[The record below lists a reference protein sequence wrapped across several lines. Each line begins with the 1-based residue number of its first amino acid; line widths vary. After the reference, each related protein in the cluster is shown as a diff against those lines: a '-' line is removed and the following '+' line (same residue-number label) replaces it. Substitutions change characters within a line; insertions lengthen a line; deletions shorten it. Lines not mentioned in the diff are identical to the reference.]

1 MKLSKPR
8 EGALPLPAN
17 VKRYYDKKTDR
28 YHFWFLP
35 PRKYRELGVL
45 ENKHIGHTRKTAV
58 RHAAR
63 LNKILDDYKEQYDFR
78 PSRKITFTNA
88 LHLWLRSDEFIAYA
102 DTTKHYYKT
111 TAARMCKRF
120 GDMPVYKLT
129 RKYVL
134 KEYNS
139 EWVPE
144 GWPYAQAF
152 KATGTRIFDN
162 LHKSGVHV
170 VNPFRLLP
178 TTRKDK
184 RKPVK
189 VGQWQHQQIIKL
201 LDTAYSDPKTY
212 NCGFIFHMAY
222 ELAQNARALTLLE
235 WDDIDFDT
243 CTATILLDRNKDRTV
258 TVPLSDDLMFM
269 LNEQRKV
276 WGWQRLVAPNPIS
289 RRGTVTAFSHLRLS
303 DCFADIRKKA
313 GLPDNLK
320 LRDIHLTGIKPML
333 DAGVDTMQILTVIG
347 RDRLSLLQKYVDDNI
362 SHSPKAVDALERR
375 MAHIKQKE

>member
-1 MKLSKPR
+1 
-8 EGALPLPAN
+8 
-17 VKRYYDKKTDR
+17 
-28 YHFWFLP
+28 
-35 PRKYRELGVL
+35 
-45 ENKHIGHTRKTAV
+45 
-58 RHAAR
+58 
-63 LNKILDDYKEQYDFR
+63 
-78 PSRKITFTNA
+78 
-88 LHLWLRSDEFIAYA
+88 
-102 DTTKHYYKT
+102 
-111 TAARMCKRF
+111 
-120 GDMPVYKLT
+120 
-129 RKYVL
+129 
-134 KEYNS
+134 
-139 EWVPE
+139 
-144 GWPYAQAF
+144 
-152 KATGTRIFDN
+152 
-162 LHKSGVHV
+162 
-170 VNPFRLLP
+170 
-178 TTRKDK
+178 
-184 RKPVK
+184 
-189 VGQWQHQQIIKL
+189 
-201 LDTAYSDPKTY
+201 
-212 NCGFIFHMAY
+212 MAY

-320 LRDIHLTGIKPML
+320 LRDIHLTGIKQML